1 MSYLS
6 ESSRST
12 FLQQP
17 ASDSVKPGE
26 SVTLNC
32 TLHTGTSDTEHS
44 VYWFKRE
51 NSRDSHLGIMYVDTH
66 SRSQCE
72 QSLGPEIPARGCVH
86 TLSKRNASVLDAGT
100 YYCAV
105 ASCGEILFG
114 KGTRLDVGGEQHTQ
128 GTPQGSP
135 NLSFWLLLKDLFNTA

>member
-1 MSYLS
+1 MSYFS
-6 ESSRST
+6 ESSRRT

-32 TLHTGTSDTEHS
+32 TVYTGTSDTEHS

-51 NSRDSHLGIMYVDTH
+51 NSGNSHLGIMYIDRH

-72 QSLGPEIPARGCVH
+72 QSLWQEFPARSCVH
-86 TLSKRNASVLDAGT
+86 TLSKRNASVSDAGT

-105 ASCGEILFG
+105 ASCGDILFG
-114 KGTRLDVGGEQHTQ
+114 KGARLDVGGEQHIQ

-135 NLSFWLLLKDLFNTA
+135 NLSF